1 MRLTII
7 NDYQRLAIETA
18 EWGQL
23 PDGIVPDVFHDQ
35 LTNSGEAARR
45 LAPYDIIVTAR
56 EEVDDG
62 ALIKRTANLKPL
74 SFTVRAMR
82 PLIWLH

>member
-1 MRLTII
+1 MRLAII

-35 LTNSGEAARR
+35 LTNSDEAAR

-56 EEVDDG
+56 EGTRFDR
-62 ALIKRTANLKPL
+62 LL
-74 SFTVRAMR
+74 SNGCR
-82 PLIWLH
+82 I

>member
-1 MRLTII
+1 MRLAII

-23 PDGIVPDVFHDQ
+23 QDGIVPDVFHDQ
-35 LTNSGEAARR
+35 LTNSDEAARR

-56 EEVDDG
+56 EE
-62 ALIKRTANLKPL
+62 T
-74 SFTVRAMR
+74 
-82 PLIWLH
+82 